1 MAARLEAMGLNGV
14 RTHFSLEG
22 TLPWILAE
30 GQDPETGYCVALCF
44 TPCAIGVYA
53 GNGTVDV
60 TQIPVSGYENYLR
73 SPELGVY
80 EQTDWLIRSDRL
92 QSRRSGLLCLARARC
107 RVDRRH
113 GRV

>member
-44 TPCAIGVYA
+44 TPLRNWGVRRERNRGCHA
-53 GNGTVDV
+53 NPG
-60 TQIPVSGYENYLR
+60 Q
-73 SPELGVY
+73 
-80 EQTDWLIRSDRL
+80 RL
-92 QSRRSGLLCLARARC
+92 
-107 RVDRRH
+107 
-113 GRV
+113 